1 MKRNIEEAITK
12 AEDILSRIDKITPDI
27 KALLKL
33 SDALILVN
41 QKLNSLQADIN
52 IIKGKIGIV

>member
-1 MKRNIEEAITK
+1 MKRNIEEAIAK

-41 QKLNSLQADIN
+41 QKLNSLQLDIN
-52 IIKGKIGIV
+52 KIKEKVGIV

>member
-52 IIKGKIGIV
+52 IIKGKIVIV